1 VAFGGCTNLL
11 NVSLLRLRR
20 IWMPAVPRSRYVLFG
35 LLAVGGSAADLVT
48 KAWVF
53 SWPELAAGA
62 VHWLWPTYVGI
73 QLSCNPGAL
82 FGMGEGLAWL
92 FATMSVIAGLAIL
105 VWLFWFGAA
114 RDIWLTASLG
124 SAMAGILGNLYDRL
138 GLAERLWPGPGH
150 SVVMS
155 GQRVRDWILFQWSDR
170 WRWPN
175 FNIADSMLVIGAA
188 VLFCHAMRQSR
199 DEHETDA

>member
-1 VAFGGCTNLL
+1 
-11 NVSLLRLRR
+11 
-20 IWMPAVPRSRYVLFG
+20 LFA
-35 LLAVGGSAADLVT
+35 LLAVGGCSADLLT

-62 VHWLWPTYVGI
+62 VHWLWPNYVGI

-82 FGMGEGLAWL
+82 FGMGEGFSWL
-92 FATMSVIAGLAIL
+92 FAAMSVVAGVAIL

-114 RDIWLTASLG
+114 ADICLTASLG
-124 SAMAGILGNLYDRL
+124 SVMAGILGNLYDRL
-138 GLAERLWPGPGH
+138 GLAERIWPGASH
-150 SVVMS
+150 SVIMS
-155 GQRVRDWILFQWSDR
+155 GHRVRDWILFELSDR

-188 VLFCHAMRQSR
+188 TLFLHAIWQSHDR
-199 DEHETDA
+199 HAPDS